1 MENLDCRKLFDIGA
15 KIHLS
20 SEFIEDGK
28 INSLREDCINIQ
40 EKQGFLKV
48 VDVTKDN
55 VIVKG
60 TTKNHYLRLSDIKLY
75 QLGTCDNKYEILY
88 AFANNQKM
96 QGFLRNLSTPL
107 YSAFNWKIT
116 PEKEDF
122 WTDISRGIKRDYP
135 NIKES

>member
-75 QLGTCDNKYEILY
+75 QLGTCDNKYENGLNKINKEIYNLWKNKLNQFIL
-88 AFANNQKM
+88 
-96 QGFLRNLSTPL
+96 
-107 YSAFNWKIT
+107 
-116 PEKEDF
+116 
-122 WTDISRGIKRDYP
+122 
-135 NIKES
+135 